1 MTPATA
7 ATAGAGIDTAAIDA
21 LVGDGPAAW
30 DAAGRIPVALLRKL
44 GAAGVLCAEVPAA
57 LGGPGADPLA
67 NGELTAHIGALCSSL
82 RSIMTVHGIAAA
94 TVHRFGDRAQR
105 RDYLGQLTS
114 GRLAC
119 VGFSEPG
126 AGSDL
131 SGMTTRIRPAGDSS
145 GDLLVTGEK
154 MWITGAVYADTVLVF
169 GQYGAGPAGSGGAV
183 GAAAMVPADA
193 PGVSIE
199 PVKDPLGCRAAT
211 HCRIVLDDVRI
222 PASAV
227 LGGGGQPL
235 SLLFTTALS
244 YGRMSVAWGCAG
256 ILRAC
261 LTAAT
266 ADARTREQGGV
277 PIAEHQLVARHIAEL
292 YTSEQIATQAC
303 RHAAQQWTR
312 GAPDAAVAAVLAK
325 QVAATHAA
333 RGAATAVQVLASRGF
348 TDGHVTARAYRD
360 AKAME
365 LIEGSTEISQL
376 ILARHALDIH

>member
-7 ATAGAGIDTAAIDA
+7 IPGTDTAAIDA

-57 LGGPGADPLA
+57 LGGLGAGPLA

-131 SGMTTRIRPAGDSS
+131 SGMTTRIRPADDSS

-169 GQYGAGPAGSGGAV
+169 GQYGAGPAG
-183 GAAAMVPADA
+183 AAAMVPTDA
-193 PGVSIE
+193 PGVGIE

-266 ADARTREQGGV
+266 ADARTREQGGT

-376 ILARHALDIH
+376 ILARHALDTH